1 MLASILQDL
10 RYALRSL
17 TLNPGFAVV
26 SILALALGIGANS
39 AIFTVVNSVLLRPL
53 QFPNSE
59 QLVVVRDRNLSAGF
73 PQFPLSPANYV
84 DYRDQNHHFSRVA
97 AFHGQGFS
105 LTGGT
110 EAERLRG
117 AEVTPDFFEV
127 LAVQPVL
134 GRSFTQD
141 EAKPG
146 APPVAILGYE
156 LWQRRF
162 GGSRDILTQTVK
174 LDGKITQVVGVMPTD
189 FKFPNRSQVWRPIA
203 YDQHTWDVRGGHWL
217 GALGRLKP
225 GSSLASAQSELNNI
239 ADRLQKQYPDSNTG
253 WDTTIGILQDQIVR
267 GIRAAILTLFAAV
280 AFVLLIACANL
291 ANLLLSRSAAR
302 RREVGIRAALGAGKG
317 RLVRQLLTESLLLSM
332 LGAAL
337 GLALARAGTQLL
349 SGLSPTVLPRAGEIS
364 LDLRV
369 LAFTAGV
376 AVVTGILFGLAPAF
390 QMARTDLNSALRER
404 GRGSSVGFE
413 RNRLR
418 SLLVV
423 GEVALAL
430 VLLTGAGLLMRS
442 FYHLQSVDPGFD
454 PHGVLTF
461 RISLPETHY
470 PKEEQRIAFYQRALD
485 QIRALPG
492 VSAAGASQIFPLA
505 EGNMI
510 LTFRQPGHAPKPRGQ
525 EDSATFLSAT
535 PGYFET
541 LKIPLKAGRY
551 FTEHDNAT
559 ALRVAIISEDMARQF
574 FPNQDPV
581 GQSLVI
587 GGSGNKPC
595 QIVGVVGRVV
605 DRALDDK
612 VNAAMYQ
619 PAAQAT
625 FGSMYLAVR
634 TPGNPE
640 SLISGLR
647 TAIRQ
652 FDPELPL
659 DAVGTVED
667 LVSSSL
673 SQRRLSM
680 VLMAVFAG
688 LALVLATVG
697 IYGVIS
703 YSVTQATQEIG
714 IRLALGAQ
722 PGDVLRLILRYGL
735 GLMSA
740 GLVIGVAAALATGRL
755 IASQLFEVRPTDP
768 LTYVAVSAA
777 LLATGI
783 VACLVPAVRAMRVDP
798 LIALRYE

>member
-1 MLASILQDL
+1 MVSSIFQDL

-17 TLNPGFAVV
+17 ALNPGFAVV

-53 QFPNSE
+53 QFPHSE
-59 QLVVVRDRNLSAGF
+59 QLVVIRERNLPAGF
-73 PQFPLSPANYV
+73 PQFSLSPANYI
-84 DYRDQNHHFSRVA
+84 DYRDQNRHFSRMA
-97 AFHGQGFS
+97 AFHGQGYS

-117 AEVTPDFFEV
+117 AEVVPEFFEV
-127 LAVQPVL
+127 LAMRPLL
-134 GRSFTQD
+134 GRGFTP
-141 EAKPG
+141 EEGKPG
-146 APPVAILGYE
+146 APLVAILGYD

-162 GGSRDILTQTVK
+162 GGRPDILNQTVK
-174 LDGKITQVVGVMPTD
+174 LDGKINQVVGVMPPD
-189 FKFPNRSQVWRPIA
+189 FKFPNRSEVWRPIA
-203 YDQHTWDVRGGHWL
+203 FDQKTWGVRGGHWL
-217 GALGRLKP
+217 GGLGRLKP
-225 GSSLASAQSELNNI
+225 GSSLASAQSDLNNI
-239 ADRLQKQYPDSNTG
+239 AARLQKQYPDSNTG
-253 WDTTIGILQDQIVR
+253 WDTTIGLLQDQIV
-267 GIRAAILTLFAAV
+267 GSIRAAMLTLFAAV

-291 ANLLLSRSAAR
+291 ANLLLSRSGAR
-302 RREVGIRAALGAGKG
+302 RREVGIRAALGAVKG
-317 RLVRQLLTESLLLSM
+317 RLVRQLLTESLLLSL
-332 LGAAL
+332 LGAAV
-337 GLALARAGTQLL
+337 GLALAWAGTRLL
-349 SGLSPTVLPRAGEIS
+349 SGLSPTVLPRAGEIA
-364 LDLRV
+364 LDFRV
-369 LAFTAGV
+369 LAFTAAV

-390 QMARTDLNSALRER
+390 QMARTDLNSALREG
-404 GRGSSVGFE
+404 GRGSSVGFQ

-442 FYHLQSVDPGFD
+442 FYQLQSVDAGFD

-461 RISLPETHY
+461 RTSLPETRY
-470 PKEEQRIAFYQRALD
+470 PKDEQQIAFYQRALD

-505 EGNMI
+505 EGNMV
-510 LTFRQPGHAPKPRGQ
+510 LTFLQPGHAPKPRGQ
-525 EDSATFLSAT
+525 EDSATFLSVT

-551 FTEHDNAT
+551 FSERDNAT
-559 ALRVAIISEDMARQF
+559 ALPVAIISEDMARRF
-574 FPNQDPV
+574 FPNQNPV

-587 GGSGNKPC
+587 GGPGNKPC
-595 QIVGVVGRVV
+595 QIVGVVGGVA
-605 DRALDDK
+605 DRALDVK
-612 VNAAMYQ
+612 PGAAMYL
-619 PAAQAT
+619 PAAQAA
-625 FGSMYLAVR
+625 FGSMYFAVR
-634 TPGNPE
+634 TPGSPE

-647 TAIRQ
+647 ATIRQ
-652 FDPELPL
+652 LDPELPL

-688 LALVLATVG
+688 LAVVLAMVG

-722 PGDVLRLILRYGL
+722 PGDVLRLILRYGMV
-735 GLMSA
+735 LMSA
-740 GLVIGVAAALATGRL
+740 GLGIGIVAALAAGRL
-755 IASQLFEVRPTDP
+755 IASQLYEVRPTDP
-768 LTYVAVSAA
+768 VTYVAVSAA

-783 VACLVPAVRAMRVDP
+783 VACLVPAIRAMRVDP
-798 LIALRYE
+798 LVALRYE